1 MPNRLDQQTPD
12 WSEGT
17 PGAIESAMRIS
28 LAKHG
33 GQAAGMLLGRPPR
46 FLDMNTLPPPVGE
59 ELARLLEAA
68 KATSKVPD
76 AGPGRARDAMSYTI
90 TVEDRNHQT
99 VLRRSDSNMS
109 SEFAALLT
117 WLERHMK

>member
-1 MPNRLDQQTPD
+1 
-12 WSEGT
+12 
-17 PGAIESAMRIS
+17 
-28 LAKHG
+28 
-33 GQAAGMLLGRPPR
+33 
-46 FLDMNTLPPPVGE
+46 LPPPVGE

-68 KATSKVPD
+68 KATSEVPD